1 VPPEDQTCGC
11 RCDDPD
17 RAGYRKKMKQMT
29 TRVVIA
35 ATIATASLG
44 FGLAPA
50 GAQPNDNA
58 SCAAL
63 VGTHGPLGSQ
73 GEYQRT
79 EHDPTFGHR
88 AVRFVATFGDCDALL
103 ETLKE

>member
-1 VPPEDQTCGC
+1 
-11 RCDDPD
+11 
-17 RAGYRKKMKQMT
+17 MKQRT
-29 TRVVIA
+29 TRVVTV

-63 VGTHGPLGSQ
+63 VGVHGPLGNP

-79 EHDPTFGHR
+79 AHDPTFGHR
-88 AVRFVATFGDCDALL
+88 AVRFVATFGDCDAML
-103 ETLKE
+103 EMLQD